1 MEPNDFVI
9 ATRLINGIVINSVG
23 IIKSICEKGIQV
35 YFIGKNE
42 VVIAPS
48 GFLSLIDVAETGNK
62 YPKKI
67 CTTCC
72 ILKPKAEFPPE
83 PTDKSKTKT
92 LPNCKSC
99 LIEKELTSAE
109 KKKMDQKKP
118 LNRSIFKC
126 PICERSTIVGIT
138 ARIVRDHN
146 HKTGMG
152 RKWICQSCNTGL
164 GAFKDDIT
172 ILKNA
177 IEYLTRFKNDESA
190 DLE

>member
-9 ATRLINGIVINSVG
+9 ATQPINGIVKNSVG
-23 IIKSICEKGIQV
+23 IINSICEKGVQV
-35 YFIGKNE
+35 DFIGKNE
-42 VVIAPS
+42 IIIVPFNSVSVVN
-48 GFLSLIDVAETGNK
+48 VAETGNA
-62 YPKKI
+62 YPQKI

-72 ILKPKAEFPPE
+72 ILKPKTEFPPE

-99 LIEKELTSAE
+99 LIEKELTPAE
-109 KKKMDQKKP
+109 RKKMDKKKP
-118 LNRSIFKC
+118 PNKSIFKC

-152 RKWICQSCNTGL
+152 RKWICQACNTGL

-177 IEYLTRFKNDESA
+177 IEYLKRFKND
-190 DLE
+190 